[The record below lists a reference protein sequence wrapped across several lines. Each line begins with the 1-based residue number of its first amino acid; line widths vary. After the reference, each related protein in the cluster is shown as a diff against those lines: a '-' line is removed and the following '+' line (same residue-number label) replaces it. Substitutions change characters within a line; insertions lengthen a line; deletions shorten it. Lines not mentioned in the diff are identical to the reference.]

1 MSLSLPKDMTAI
13 KISEP
18 GGPEVLVPT
27 VIPIPKPKKGEVLVK
42 TAAAG
47 VNRPDIM
54 QRKGNYPP
62 PRGASEIPGLEVSGT
77 IVKISDDVRFWK
89 IGDKVCALVAGGGYA
104 EYCTAPALQ
113 CLPIPKSLSMEE
125 AAALPE
131 TLFTVWD
138 NVFTRGKLQPKET
151 ILIHG
156 GSSGIGT
163 TAIQLASSVGAN
175 VITTAGSDEKCKA
188 CEKLGALAAINY
200 RKTDF
205 LEAVKKITNQKG
217 VDIILDIVGGN
228 YVARNLRALSKGGR
242 LIQIAVQGG
251 NKAEIP
257 VHLIMTKQITFTG
270 STLRPRSVEEK
281 ALIKEQ
287 LHDKAWPLIESGEV
301 KPLIYERFP
310 LKQASNAHALMDS
323 GVHIGKIV
331 LTV

>member
-1 MSLSLPKDMTAI
+1 MPQNLPKDMTAI

-188 CEKLGALAAINY
+188 CEKLGASAAINY
-200 RKTDF
+200 RKTEF

-217 VDIILDIVGGN
+217 VDVILDIVGGD

-257 VHLIMTKQITFTG
+257 LHLIMTKQITFTG

-287 LHDKAWPLIESGEV
+287 LRDKAWPLIESGEV

>member
-1 MSLSLPKDMTAI
+1 MPQNLPKDMTAI

-138 NVFTRGKLQPKET
+138 NVFTRGKLQPEET

-188 CEKLGALAAINY
+188 CEKLGASAAINY
-200 RKTDF
+200 RKTEF
-205 LEAVKKITNQKG
+205 LEEVKKITNQKG
-217 VDIILDIVGGN
+217 VDVILDIVGGD

-257 VHLIMTKQITFTG
+257 LHLIMTKQITFTG

-287 LHDKAWPLIESGEV
+287 LRDKAWPLIESGEV

-323 GVHIGKIV
+323 SAHIGKIV

>member
-1 MSLSLPKDMTAI
+1 MTAI

-138 NVFTRGKLQPKET
+138 NVFTRGKLQPEET

-188 CEKLGALAAINY
+188 CEKLGASAAINY
-200 RKTDF
+200 RKTEF

-217 VDIILDIVGGN
+217 VDVILDIVGGD

-257 VHLIMTKQITFTG
+257 LHLIMTKQITFTG

-301 KPLIYERFP
+301 KPLIYELFP

-323 GVHIGKIV
+323 SAHIGKIV